1 MKSKKG
7 FAVGDLMPLAIAF
20 VVISITIGLGAT
32 VLSDIQEDQCND
44 GGWFNETS
52 GQCCSSV
59 LDCVNSSESIAY
71 NSSGSGLTALDT
83 FSGWLPT
90 VALVVIA
97 AVIIGI
103 IVLYLARRTM

>member
-1 MKSKKG
+1 MVYFMKSKKG

-32 VLSDIQEDQCND
+32 VLSDIQDDQT
-44 GGWFNETS
+44 E
-52 GQCCSSV
+52 
-59 LDCVNSSESIAY
+59 NSAAY
-71 NSSGSGLTALDT
+71 NASASGLTALDT